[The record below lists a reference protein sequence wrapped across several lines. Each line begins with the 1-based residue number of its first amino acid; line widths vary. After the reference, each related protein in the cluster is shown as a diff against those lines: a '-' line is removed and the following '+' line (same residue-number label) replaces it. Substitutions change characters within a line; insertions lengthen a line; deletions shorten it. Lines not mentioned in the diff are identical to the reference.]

1 VPVAEADVVSLD
13 GSPTFAVRDVLSVR
27 RFVALMIAAL
37 AVLCAASA
45 VAWDGTVPGWEA
57 ELLRTINGWP
67 DWLEPILWFPQ
78 QAGVL
83 AAPVIGGA
91 LIAWSTRRWHYA
103 VPFVLLVPIKLS
115 IEWLF
120 LKQVVERER
129 PYVTVGTDIELRG
142 TPIEGLGFPS
152 GHATTAFA
160 FAVLVVA
167 FLPAR
172 WRPVPLLLAL
182 VVGVARLY
190 SGAHNVLD
198 VVAGAAV
205 GTIFACVL
213 WFTMLNR
220 FVEDDNHEAS

>member
-1 VPVAEADVVSLD
+1 MSRSLEHQPIGRRTFTVRD
-13 GSPTFAVRDVLSVR
+13 ALSARRFAVLTTT
-27 RFVALMIAAL
+27 AL
-37 AVLCAASA
+37 AVLLVASA

-57 ELLRTINGWP
+57 ELLRAINGWP
-67 DWLEPILWFPQ
+67 DWLEPILWLPQ
-78 QAGVL
+78 QLGVL
-83 AAPVIGGA
+83 GAPVIGGV
-91 LIAWSTRRWHYA
+91 LIAWSSRRWQYA

-142 TPIEGLGFPS
+142 TPVHGLGFPS

-160 FAVLVVA
+160 FAVLVIA

-172 WRPVPLLLAL
+172 WRPVPLLLAT

-190 SGAHNVLD
+190 AGAHNVLD

-205 GTIFACVL
+205 GTIFASVL

-220 FVEDDNHEAS
+220 FVGDTAREVP